1 MMDRVQ
7 VGRRMPPDA
16 KAAGQPYRDH
26 PPRARRWWPILIPLA
41 VLAAGVSLLWP
52 SGRHQWAVS
61 LFRQPTRYTALSFNG
76 AAALPATAAIDKP
89 ITVSFTVANH
99 EGRAVD
105 YQYILSTAGGER
117 SRVLGQ
123 SMRTVA
129 AGAAWTVSTAV
140 RPACGAPRCR
150 IEVSLPGHPETID
163 FLVVLRGRGPA

>member
-1 MMDRVQ
+1 MDSVRVGQ
-7 VGRRMPPDA
+7 GMLPDA
-16 KAAGQPYRDH
+16 KAAGQSYRGRE
-26 PPRARRWWPILIPLA
+26 PGARRWWPILIPLA

-61 LFRQPTRYTALSFNG
+61 LFRQPTHYTVLSFND

-89 ITVSFTVANH
+89 ITVSFTVGNH

-105 YQYILSTAGGER
+105 YRYILSTAGRER

-123 SMRTVA
+123 SAKTVA